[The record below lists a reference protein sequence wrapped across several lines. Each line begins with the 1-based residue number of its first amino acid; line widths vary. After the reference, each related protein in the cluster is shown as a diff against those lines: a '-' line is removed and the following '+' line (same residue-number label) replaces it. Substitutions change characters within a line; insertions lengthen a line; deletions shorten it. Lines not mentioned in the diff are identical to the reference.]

1 MNLPLHI
8 AGRYLLSKKSH
19 NAINLVSLVSVLG
32 VAAATL
38 ALVCTLSAFNGF
50 QGLIGTLYGNFDPDL
65 KISAVQGKSF
75 HTGTQAFDRVRQLPG
90 VAVCCES
97 IEENVLVRYKDSQTS
112 AVLKGVAAS
121 FDSLTSI
128 RDCLRAGSFKLND
141 EGIDFATIGA
151 GLAATLGTGYSFIDP
166 VMIYAPRRKGTVS
179 LINPAASFK
188 AVPILLTGAF
198 AIGQPEYDDQR
209 MIVPLAFARQLL
221 EYSDDE
227 VSCVEIK
234 VARKAELKTV
244 KKQIRE
250 ILGQGYRVEDLHE
263 QKAEFYR
270 INRMEKWITYLMLC
284 FILIIALFNVI
295 GSLSMLILEKKED
308 AGILAKLGADGRL
321 IRRVFLYEG
330 WLIALSGAVLGI
342 VLGAALC
349 LLQQRYGWLKLGD
362 GNFIV
367 SAYPVALKPGD
378 LLLVL
383 VTVLT
388 VSLPSVWWPVHYIFS
403 GNEPSES

>member
-1 MNLPLHI
+1 
-8 AGRYLLSKKSH
+8 
-19 NAINLVSLVSVLG
+19 
-32 VAAATL
+32 
-38 ALVCTLSAFNGF
+38 
-50 QGLIGTLYGNFDPDL
+50 
-65 KISAVQGKSF
+65 
-75 HTGTQAFDRVRQLPG
+75 
-90 VAVCCES
+90 
-97 IEENVLVRYKDSQTS
+97 
-112 AVLKGVAAS
+112 
-121 FDSLTSI
+121 
-128 RDCLRAGSFKLND
+128 
-141 EGIDFATIGA
+141 
-151 GLAATLGTGYSFIDP
+151 
-166 VMIYAPRRKGTVS
+166 
-179 LINPAASFK
+179 
-188 AVPILLTGAF
+188 
-198 AIGQPEYDDQR
+198 
-209 MIVPLAFARQLL
+209 
-221 EYSDDE
+221 
-227 VSCVEIK
+227 
-234 VARKAELKTV
+234 
-244 KKQIRE
+244 
-250 ILGQGYRVEDLHE
+250 
-263 QKAEFYR
+263 
-270 INRMEKWITYLMLC
+270 MEKWITYLMLC